1 MTCWREEQQVRSIS
15 AALLVTLLVCP
26 SGQPEA
32 QSRNMSVTLIEG
44 DTMYTLMEPGD
55 IPAVFDP
62 ELASLQTDA
71 GDFDPD
77 EPLLVISV
85 GKDVR
90 AYSTWHLD
98 HHEVVNDRIGDTPIA
113 VTW

>member
-1 MTCWREEQQVRSIS
+1 MRSVS

-26 SGQPEA
+26 SGQTEA
-32 QSRNMSVTLIEG
+32 QSRDMSVTLIEG

-55 IPAVFDP
+55 IPAIFDP
-62 ELASLQTDA
+62 ELSPLQADA

-77 EPLLVISV
+77 EPLLVVSV
-85 GKDVR
+85 GQDVR

-98 HHEVVNDRIGDTPIA
+98 HREVVNDRIGDTPLA

>member
-1 MTCWREEQQVRSIS
+1 MRTIG
-15 AALLVTLLVCP
+15 AALLVTLLVSP
-26 SGQPEA
+26 YGQVEA
-32 QSRNMSVTLIEG
+32 QPRNMTVSIIEG

-55 IPAVFDP
+55 IPAIFDP
-62 ELASLQTDA
+62 ELSPLQAEA

-85 GKDVR
+85 GQEVR

>member
-1 MTCWREEQQVRSIS
+1 MKIIN
-15 AALLVTLLVCP
+15 AALLVALLVSP
-26 SGQPEA
+26 MSQTEA
-32 QSRNMSVTLIEG
+32 QSRKMSKMLIEG

-55 IPAVFDP
+55 IPAIFDP
-62 ELASLQTDA
+62 ELSPLQPGA
-71 GDFDPD
+71 GEFDPD

-85 GKDVR
+85 GQDVR

-98 HHEVVNDRIGDTPIA
+98 HHEVVNDRIGDTPLA